1 MTQTPPDKRQ
11 LAGRRILIVE
21 DEYFIADDLAQ
32 VLARFGA
39 EIVGP
44 VATRDGALGLLATA
58 EPVDLAVL
66 DINLRSESVF
76 PVADLLTERGVP
88 FVFATGYDQA
98 SIPAQYQHVPRWEK
112 PVAPAALAQALLEI
126 LPNR

>member
-1 MTQTPPDKRQ
+1 MTQTSPDKHQ
-11 LAGRRILIVE
+11 LAGRRVLIVE

-32 VLARFGA
+32 VLTRFGA

-44 VATRDGALGLLATA
+44 VATRDGALSLLATA
-58 EPVDLAVL
+58 ESVDLAVL

-76 PVADLLTERGVP
+76 PVADVLTEQGVP
-88 FVFATGYDQA
+88 FMFATGYDQA
-98 SIPAQYQHVPRWEK
+98 SIPARHQHVPRWEK
-112 PVAPAALAQALLEI
+112 PFAPAALAQALPEI

>member
-1 MTQTPPDKRQ
+1 MTQTPPDRHQ
-11 LAGRRILIVE
+11 LAGRRVLIVE

-32 VLARFGA
+32 VLTRFGA

-44 VATRDGALGLLATA
+44 VATRDGALSLLATA
-58 EPVDLAVL
+58 ESVDLAVL

-76 PVADLLTERGVP
+76 PVADVLTERGVP
-88 FVFATGYDQA
+88 FMFATGYDQA
-98 SIPAQYQHVPRWEK
+98 SIPARHQHVPRWEK
-112 PVAPAALAQALLEI
+112 PFALAALAQALPEI